1 MIDLGILLAG
11 AVLLY
16 LGAEW
21 LVSGAAGLARVLG
34 VPQLLIGLTVV
45 AYGTSAPE
53 IVVSIQAVRQGV
65 GELALGNAIGSNIA
79 NLGLILGITTL
90 IKPARVDGAL
100 PKREVPVM
108 VATALALPAVMLDG
122 ALSRGEAALLVL
134 SAVAYTI
141 WMVRSSRTVA
151 ELVAADEAAD
161 VSRDAATTAGA
172 PVSGSKARML
182 VTALVG
188 LGVLILGGRLFVS
201 AAQALALAL
210 GVSERVVGLTVVAIG
225 TSLPELATSLIAA
238 KRGHADIAVGNVIGS
253 NIFNILLCVGGA
265 GLIGSIRAPLATL
278 RFDLGWLMGM
288 TVLGALFFRSQRDV
302 TRSEGF
308 VLLTLY
314 ALFTVLIAS
323 P

>member
-1 MIDLGILLAG
+1 VG
-11 AVLLY
+11 A
-16 LGAEW
+16 
-21 LVSGAAGLARVLG
+21 
-34 VPQLLIGLTVV
+34 
-45 AYGTSAPE
+45 
-53 IVVSIQAVRQGV
+53 
-65 GELALGNAIGSNIA
+65 LALGNAIGSNIA

-122 ALSRGEAALLVL
+122 ALSRGEAGLLVL
-134 SAVAYTI
+134 AAVAYTI